1 MFLGLPTEF
10 TTWAISSSKAQ
21 KNPIKYLG
29 RHTLPTISV
38 TRLGDLSTFRQVF
51 NACGDNFYA
60 QIPNFCEFLE
70 NFKIEQKSFIF
81 LVKTSVAIF
90 VQLLWA
96 LGNFYG
102 HWAIFPQTY

>member
-51 NACGDNFYA
+51 NACGDNVLA
-60 QIPNFCEFLE
+60 QIIQIYGNILGFLE
-70 NFKIEQKSFIF
+70 KVFKIFYLAIVWLIF
-81 LVKTSVAIF
+81 TQTSGHPVVLV
-90 VQLLWA
+90 
-96 LGNFYG
+96 
-102 HWAIFPQTY
+102 